1 MKNFTFF
8 NNAIFNYSQ
17 SIYNK
22 VIPYEEVFTF
32 QVKII
37 SMPNRYVGI
46 GVVDYEKIK
55 NSGTFYNSGNI
66 VGYYC
71 YYQNQGHKYPG

>member
-1 MKNFTFF
+1 MKNFTFS
-8 NNAIFNYSQ
+8 NANNYSQ

-22 VIPYEEVFTF
+22 IIPYEEVFTF

-46 GVVDYEKIK
+46 GVVDYEKHLTV
-55 NSGTFYNSGNI
+55 SSYMESDI
-66 VGYYC
+66 VVAYYC
-71 YYQNQGHKYPG
+71 LDLD